1 MNVTAMTIETPPGA
15 IAVRRAFPSFGQ
27 RYDRAGL
34 AANLILEMANLI
46 LEMI

>member
-1 MNVTAMTIETPPGA
+1 MNVTTMTVETPPGA
-15 IAVRRAFPSFGQ
+15 AVIRRAFSSFGQ